1 MDIKKFIVKVL
12 NEAVRRNLEEMPRMT
27 EMFTL
32 ADDWETKAT
41 NFQNTNQYNS
51 SRGYKTLKSGLEK
64 LQYKDFLT
72 STDLMTVF
80 GYTSRQ
86 AINRAFIP
94 DLKQAGILIPLR
106 GDVTKKISAPEVEP
120 NDNIFDLGDT
130 SDFGDLTTSADKDL
144 IFKKIKVAE
153 PDRYNNVYIMRTKIY
168 DQEDGTKIEKT
179 TTYKVSVFRFLK
191 PYVELKYSQ
200 KVNGPVELKS
210 GQYTYNTGKNSEER
224 DIAELFP
231 DRKDFIEFLKKLLP
245 TIKNRQITTI
255 VIDSN
260 GRKTPLVGYKQ
271 RNPNY
276 QPDMSGQPDSTKT
289 SLLVNR

>member
-1 MDIKKFIVKVL
+1 MDIKKFIVRVL
-12 NEAVRRNLEEMPRMT
+12 NEAVKRNLEEMPRMT

-41 NFQNTNQYNS
+41 DFENTHQFSS

-106 GDVTKKISAPEVEP
+106 GTVTKDITTPEVEP
-120 NDNIFDLGDT
+120 DDNVF
-130 SDFGDLTTSADKDL
+130 DFGDLSGFGDLLAPTDKDL
-144 IFKKIKVAE
+144 AFKKIKVDE
-153 PDRYNNVYIMRTKIY
+153 KDRYNNVYITRTKIY
-168 DQEDGTKIEKT
+168 DQGDGTKVEKST
-179 TTYKVSVFRFLK
+179 IYKVSVFRFLK

-200 KVNGPVELKS
+200 KVNGPIELKS
-210 GQYTYNTGKNSEER
+210 GSYSWDTKKNSEER

-231 DRKDFIEFLKKLLP
+231 NRKDFVEFLKKLLP
-245 TIKNRQITTI
+245 TIKNRKITI
-255 VIDSN
+255 NVINERGQTTSLQN
-260 GRKTPLVGYKQ
+260 YKY

-276 QPDMSGQPDSTKT
+276 NPDMSGQPDSTKT
-289 SLLVNR
+289 SLLVDR

>member
-1 MDIKKFIVKVL
+1 MELKKFIVRVL
-12 NEAVRRNLEEMPRMT
+12 NEAVRRNLQEMPRMT

-32 ADDWETKAT
+32 ADDWEQKAT
-41 NFQNTNQYNS
+41 EFENTNQYNS
-51 SRGYKTLKSGLEK
+51 SRGYKTLKLGLEK

-80 GYTSRQ
+80 GYNSRQ
-86 AINRAFIP
+86 SINRAFIP
-94 DLKQAGILIPLR
+94 DLKRAGILIPLR
-106 GDVTKKISAPEVEP
+106 GDVIKNITTPEIEP
-120 NDNIFDLGDT
+120 DDNIFDLGDT
-130 SDFGDLTTSADKDL
+130 SDFGDLTTGADKDL

-153 PDRYNNVYIMRTKIY
+153 PDRYNNVYITRTKIY
-168 DQEDGTKIEKT
+168 DQEDGTKIEKS

-210 GQYTYNTGKNSEER
+210 GQYSYNTGKNSEER

-231 DRKDFIEFLKKLLP
+231 DRKDFVEFLKKLLP
-245 TIKNRQITTI
+245 TIKNRQISTI

-260 GRKTPLVGYKQ
+260 GRKTPLNWYKDRNPGYK
-271 RNPNY
+271 
-276 QPDMSGQPDSTKT
+276 PDMSGQPDSTKT
-289 SLLVNR
+289 SLLVDK

>member
-1 MDIKKFIVKVL
+1 MDIPKFIVKVL

-32 ADDWETKAT
+32 ADDWEMKAT
-41 NFQNTNQYNS
+41 NFQNTHQYNS

-94 DLKQAGILIPLR
+94 DLKQAGIILPLR
-106 GDVTKKISAPEVEP
+106 GNVIKSIDIST
-120 NDNIFDLGDT
+120 DNEDDDWNIDSDYT
-130 SDFGDLTTSADKDL
+130 SDINKEIDKDL
-144 IFKKIKVAE
+144 VFKKVKVAE

-168 DQEDGTKIEKT
+168 NQEDGTKIEKT

-210 GQYTYNTGKNSEER
+210 GYYSYNTGANSEER

-231 DRKDFIEFLKKLLP
+231 NRKDFVEFLKKLLP
-245 TIKNRQITTI
+245 TIKNRQITTT
-255 VIDSN
+255 VIDN
-260 GRKTPLVGYKQ
+260 NRRKTPLVSYKQ
-271 RNPNY
+271 NNPNY
-276 QPDMSGQPDSTKT
+276 QPYMSGQPDSTKT

>member
-1 MDIKKFIVKVL
+1 MELKKFIVRVL
-12 NEAVRRNLEEMPRMT
+12 NEAVRRNLQEMPRMT

-32 ADDWETKAT
+32 ADDWEQKAT
-41 NFQNTNQYNS
+41 EFENTNQYNS
-51 SRGYKTLKSGLEK
+51 SRGYKTLKLGLEK

-80 GYTSRQ
+80 GYNSRQ
-86 AINRAFIP
+86 SINRAFIP
-94 DLKQAGILIPLR
+94 DLKRAGILIPLR
-106 GDVTKKISAPEVEP
+106 GDVTKNITTPEIEP
-120 NDNIFDLGDT
+120 DDNIFDLGDT
-130 SDFGDLTTSADKDL
+130 SDFGDLTTGADKDL

-153 PDRYNNVYIMRTKIY
+153 PDRYNNVYITRTKIY
-168 DQEDGTKIEKT
+168 DQEDGTKIEKS

-210 GQYTYNTGKNSEER
+210 GQYSYNTGKNSEER

-231 DRKDFIEFLKKLLP
+231 DRKDFVEFLKKLLP
-245 TIKNRQITTI
+245 TIKNRQISTT

>member
-1 MDIKKFIVKVL
+1 MDIPKFIVKVI

-32 ADDWETKAT
+32 ADDWEMKAT
-41 NFQNTNQYNS
+41 NFQNTHQYNS

-94 DLKQAGILIPLR
+94 DLKQAGIILPLR
-106 GDVTKKISAPEVEP
+106 GNVIKSIDIST
-120 NDNIFDLGDT
+120 DNEDDDWNIDSDYT
-130 SDFGDLTTSADKDL
+130 SDINKEIDKDL
-144 IFKKIKVAE
+144 VFKKVKVAE

-168 DQEDGTKIEKT
+168 NQEDGTKIEKT

-210 GQYTYNTGKNSEER
+210 GYYSYNTGTNSEER

-231 DRKDFIEFLKKLLP
+231 NRKDFVEFLKKLLP
-245 TIKNRQITTI
+245 TIKNRQITTT
-255 VIDSN
+255 VIDN
-260 GRKTPLVGYKQ
+260 NRRKTPLDSYKQ
-271 RNPNY
+271 NNPNY
-276 QPDMSGQPDSTKT
+276 QPYMSGQPDSTKT
-289 SLLVNR
+289 SLLVNS

>member
-1 MDIKKFIVKVL
+1 MELKKFIVRVL
-12 NEAVRRNLEEMPRMT
+12 NEAVRRNLQEMPRMT

-41 NFQNTNQYNS
+41 EFENTHQYNS

-80 GYTSRQ
+80 GYNSRQ
-86 AINRAFIP
+86 SINRAFIP

-106 GDVTKKISAPEVEP
+106 GDVTKKITAPEIEP
-120 NDNIFDLGDT
+120 NDNVFDLGDT
-130 SDFGDLTTSADKDL
+130 SEFGDLTTGADKDL
-144 IFKKIKVAE
+144 IFKKIKVDE
-153 PDRYNNVYIMRTKIY
+153 KDRYNNVYITRTKIY
-168 DQEDGTKIEKT
+168 DQEDGTKVEKS

-200 KVNGPVELKS
+200 KVNGPIELKS
-210 GQYTYNTGKNSEER
+210 GYYLYNVNKNSEER

-245 TIKNRQITTI
+245 TIRNRQITTK
-255 VIDSN
+255 VVDSS
-260 GRKTPLVGYKQ
+260 GRLIPLAGYKQ

-276 QPDMSGQPDSTKT
+276 NPNMSGQPDSTKT
-289 SLLVNR
+289 SLFVGR

>member
-1 MDIKKFIVKVL
+1 MDIPKFIVKVL

-32 ADDWETKAT
+32 ADDWEMKAT
-41 NFQNTNQYNS
+41 NFQNTHQYNS

-94 DLKQAGILIPLR
+94 DLKQAGIILPLR
-106 GDVTKKISAPEVEP
+106 GNVIKSIDIST
-120 NDNIFDLGDT
+120 DNEDDDWNIDSDYT
-130 SDFGDLTTSADKDL
+130 SDINKEIDKDL
-144 IFKKIKVAE
+144 VFKKVKVAE

-168 DQEDGTKIEKT
+168 NQEDGTKIEKT

-191 PYVELKYSQ
+191 HYVELKYSQ